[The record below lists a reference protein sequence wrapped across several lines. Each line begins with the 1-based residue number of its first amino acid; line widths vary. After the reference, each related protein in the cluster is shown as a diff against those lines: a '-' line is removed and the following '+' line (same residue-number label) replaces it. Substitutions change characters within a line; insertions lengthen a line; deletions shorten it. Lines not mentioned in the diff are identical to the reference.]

1 MENLQ
6 PYYDIVE
13 KFIASLGI
21 DVATCRGEKPGQ
33 WNLVKGS
40 APVWIDVFYIE
51 NEKRSYFQVMS
62 PICNMPTGNQAT
74 FMQELLETNHTLFGV
89 AFTKYNDTIY
99 IKMIREVRG
108 LDYDEASDM
117 IFRTGNY
124 ADHYDDQLAQ
134 KYGVKRSF

>member
-13 KFIASLGI
+13 KFIANLGV
-21 DVATCRGEKPGQ
+21 DPAGCRGDKPGQ

-40 APVWIDVFYIE
+40 APVWIDIFYLE

-62 PICNMPTGNQAT
+62 PICYIPDSNQAM
-74 FMQELLETNHTLFGV
+74 FMQELLETNHQLFGV
-89 AFTKYNDTIY
+89 AFTKYRDVIY

-108 LDYDEASDM
+108 LDSDEASDM
-117 IFRTGNY
+117 IFRIGNY
-124 ADHYDDQLAQ
+124 ADHYDDQLIQ
-134 KYGVKRSF
+134 KYGAKRTS